1 MTYNRNRHVELLKR
15 LQDFKNQ
22 EKSLSQKS
30 RNEYLEL
37 SKYEGAIQSYIYWE
51 SRRQFA
57 FLMKK
62 FVTGIIDGQEFSD
75 SFHVLRQKLI
85 DKCDEFIVELDSEK
99 LKDFNPDVRSTG
111 FGSFISF
118 LRAECDNFSEDYQ
131 NEEFYNS
138 IKDCFLKLRKVLDE
152 ELDITEER

>member
-15 LQDFKNQ
+15 SQDFKNQ
-22 EKSLSQKS
+22 GKSFYQQSI
-30 RNEYLEL
+30 NEYLEFC
-37 SKYEGAIQSYIYWE
+37 KYQGAIQSYIDWE
-51 SRRQFA
+51 SRHQFA

-62 FVTGIIDGQEFSD
+62 FVTGIIDGEEFSD
-75 SFHVLRQKLI
+75 SFHALSQKLI
-85 DKCDEFIVELDSEK
+85 DKFDAFILELNSEK
-99 LKDFNPDVRSTG
+99 LKDFNPDVRSTE

-138 IKDCFLKLRKVLDE
+138 IKDCFLELQKVLNE
-152 ELDITEER
+152 E